1 MSAPLNT
8 AVRERVEGTRRI
20 LESDGWELTIGEE
33 FETDEPLIADEV
45 VARHLGIE
53 VESVRRLIRRHA
65 APQTPD
71 TASGVSGAP
80 NITPVPYIRSVRRT
94 TRSGQN
100 RGEITVSG
108 FMLTEADALFV
119 VTRSDSAR
127 AVSITKKMIA
137 VYMAVRRHLATSV
150 AVEAHTRSL
159 PSRKALPVPAAPGLT
174 SRLTPAQT
182 ATLRA
187 AAKKAGLP
195 VEDFVDRSVEQWIR
209 SLAAQIKHPSKHRT
223 AFMGYIRTAVV
234 PITEGL
240 YEAVE
245 EKALAVCGE
254 VDPESVCIATHA
266 LLEMGAHTQS
276 IYGIARLGE
285 NRV

>member
-8 AVRERVEGTRRI
+8 AVRERIEGTRRI

-33 FETDEPLIADEV
+33 FLTTEPLIADEI
-45 VARHLGIE
+45 VAQQLGVEI
-53 VESVRRLIRRHA
+53 ESVRRLIRRHA

-71 TASGVSGAP
+71 TASGVYGAP
-80 NITPVPYIRSVRRT
+80 NITPVPYTRSVRRT

-127 AVSITKKMIA
+127 AVAITKKMIA

-150 AVEAHTRSL
+150 AVEAHSRNL
-159 PSRKALPVPAAPGLT
+159 PGRKGLPAPEVT
-174 SRLTPAQT
+174 ARLSAEET

-187 AAKKAGLP
+187 AAKVAGMPVGEFVDTMVSRWIVDLKEQLVLTAVGERRRERWGHVHSMFVPLTAGLRRA
-195 VEDFVDRSVEQWIR
+195 VELKADDVYGKRSPDNER
-209 SLAAQIKHPSKHRT
+209 LAA
-223 AFMGYIRTAVV
+223 Y
-234 PITEGL
+234 
-240 YEAVE
+240 
-245 EKALAVCGE
+245 
-254 VDPESVCIATHA
+254 
-266 LLEMGAHTQS
+266 LLMEMGAHLQATHDF
-276 IYGIARLGE
+276 AALAFKKR
-285 NRV
+285 